1 MTQDP
6 RHVPTHVKA
15 PHGAPVTEIA
25 WADGHR
31 SLLPNR
37 LLRGYCPCAH
47 CQGHGG
53 TIAFVA
59 GGNAEL
65 MDIERVGN
73 YALSFAW
80 GDSHTTGIYT
90 FKYLRALCQCDE
102 CKPASAYRVPDS
114 GGKEL

>member
-1 MTQDP
+1 
-6 RHVPTHVKA
+6 
-15 PHGAPVTEIA
+15 
-25 WADGHR
+25 
-31 SLLPNR
+31 
-37 LLRGYCPCAH
+37 
-47 CQGHGG
+47 
-53 TIAFVA
+53 
-59 GGNAEL
+59 